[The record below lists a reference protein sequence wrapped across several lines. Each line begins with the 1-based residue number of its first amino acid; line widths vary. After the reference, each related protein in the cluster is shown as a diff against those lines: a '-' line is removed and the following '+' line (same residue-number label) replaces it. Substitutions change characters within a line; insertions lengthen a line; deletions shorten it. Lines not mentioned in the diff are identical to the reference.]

1 MPRLPPKIQKEFDT
15 LSKDEMRLLILKKES
30 TSMLPIWANWRMA
43 STEVSPPEDFS
54 KPLTGSQLSEM
65 KSFLSQFMSPQS
77 TFPQQEPP
85 STEDEKAAI
94 GEEDDQESVEETF
107 SDDEFLDDDD
117 FEDDVMGFLNEDV
130 SDLYAQVVS
139 D

>member
-1 MPRLPPKIQKEFDT
+1 MEDDFQL
-15 LSKDEMRLLILKKES
+15 
-30 TSMLPIWANWRMA
+30 
-43 STEVSPPEDFS
+43 EVSPPEDFS
-54 KPLTGSQLSEM
+54 KPLTDSQLSEM

-117 FEDDVMGFLNEDV
+117 FEDDVMGFLNEA
-130 SDLYAQVVS
+130 SLTSMPQVVS